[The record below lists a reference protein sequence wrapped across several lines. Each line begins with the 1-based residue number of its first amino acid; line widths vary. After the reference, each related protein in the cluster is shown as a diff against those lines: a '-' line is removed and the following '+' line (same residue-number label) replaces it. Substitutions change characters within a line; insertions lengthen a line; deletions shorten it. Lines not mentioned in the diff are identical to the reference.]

1 MTSIKNKI
9 IYITVNNYIQMDPL
23 IQSFI
28 SLSVNDNKI
37 IRIQKVFR
45 GYNTRLKRLSTI
57 IYAIKNFLKK
67 QTFQFSTQNE
77 DGIYNCIDEHNII
90 NLLTSYFGERIK
102 KPQTRMWYD
111 ILAYD
116 YKYGWLPIKTTCDNT
131 GNLAMCVYAYTNE
144 LLDIHNKNT
153 YNNGSMSKIFFNKIK
168 NKEYNIIHKKDY
180 YFIVLDK
187 KENTNV
193 IVNSVKGLTVLTPNI
208 NNLPFQIRWSKN
220 NKFTYKHIKENI
232 KLFVNCLN
240 KTKMSWREQFITNM
254 KTIEL

>member
-1 MTSIKNKI
+1 
-9 IYITVNNYIQMDPL
+9 
-23 IQSFI
+23 
-28 SLSVNDNKI
+28 
-37 IRIQKVFR
+37 
-45 GYNTRLKRLSTI
+45 
-57 IYAIKNFLKK
+57 
-67 QTFQFSTQNE
+67 
-77 DGIYNCIDEHNII
+77 
-90 NLLTSYFGERIK
+90 
-102 KPQTRMWYD
+102 MWYD

-131 GNLAMCVYAYTNE
+131 ANLAMCVYAYTNE

-193 IVNSVKGLTVLTPNI
+193 IVNSVKGLSVLTPNI

-254 KTIEL
+254 KTIELYIFIWYV